1 VKFFVEVAAPAD
13 KGAEIDAAGGPG
25 PVIAELMQRFQPEA
39 FYGSADA
46 RTLRFVADLPTSLDV
61 SILMEI
67 CSDRLYA
74 YPVLRPVIPIH
85 EMQDHVTQVHAAVPH
100 REAAT
105 IG

>member
-1 VKFFVEVAAPAD
+1 MKFFVEVAAPDD

-25 PVIAELMQRFQPEA
+25 PVIAELMQRFHPEA

-46 RTLRFVADLPTSLDV
+46 RTLRFVADLPTALDV

-85 EMQDHVTQVHAAVPH
+85 EMQDHVTQGP
-100 REAAT
+100 RRSPSR
-105 IG
+105 